1 MSASLSTAPE
11 PCDGHNPHYCWGSW
25 RPPAGSTG
33 GLALSGLDSPYWE
46 EREPH
51 NLLCTPSS
59 TEALWPLSGSADAS
73 GSQWGG
79 PGGSWVPISA
89 STWVWG
95 ARHSTVWSQSARKGW
110 GAAVGHTRMS
120 LPQRQEAESWR
131 GAGRRAGRERRE
143 HGGARC
149 GTSSWVSTE
158 GPDGAG
164 EV

>member
-1 MSASLSTAPE
+1 MGTTLITA
-11 PCDGHNPHYCWGSW
+11 GVVG

-89 STWVWG
+89 STWVWVPGTAQCGGSLRGRDG
-95 ARHSTVWSQSARKGW
+95 ARLW
-110 GAAVGHTRMS
+110 GTRGCHC
-120 LPQRQEAESWR
+120 LR
-131 GAGRRAGRERRE
+131 GRRRRAGGGQGGGRAEREGSTAGPDAGPARGSPQKGQMVR
-143 HGGARC
+143 ARC
-149 GTSSWVSTE
+149 KQQGS
-158 GPDGAG
+158 
-164 EV
+164 